1 MISNN
6 KYKLLAKERINIL
19 FNQANEI
26 FNKDPKLAD
35 RYVILARKIAMKA
48 RIGIPK
54 ELKRKFCKH
63 CYSYLKPGFNCR
75 VRTRDKKIIYYC
87 MNCKKYTK
95 IAIKRNIN

>member
-1 MISNN
+1 MMSNN
-6 KYKLLAKERINIL
+6 KYKLLAKERINVL

-26 FNKDPKLAD
+26 FNKDSKLAD

-48 RIGIPK
+48 RIRIPK
-54 ELKRKFCKH
+54 EFKRKFCKH

-87 MNCKKYTK
+87 MNCKKYTR